1 MLTRS
6 GVESPQLLFHAPPRP
21 PFNKFWRTSLHCKLD
36 IWDCL
41 SKTKSPHIPLI
52 PPPSPP
58 PFFLPPGLTKAGLFK
73 YAHSRRWFVLAR
85 EQVPSPA
92 RRSGVSAVTLRS
104 WVASFT
110 LTLPHVSRY
119 TYHPHAESFQQA
131 QKCLKR
137 ELTFPSSLPSSSSLS
152 SSSFCSL
159 SSSFSSSLP
168 NPLLLSP
175 WSSPGTL
182 WMSGPTSYKQQGRGS
197 FECWGCVTLASCRWL
212 KYGHVNKWCL
222 KSLEYSAPL
231 LSKEK
236 EKMGGLCG
244 YFSG

>member
-6 GVESPQLLFHAPPRP
+6 GVKPPRLLFFPS
-21 PFNKFWRTSLHCKLD
+21 FNKFWRTSLHCKLV
-36 IWDCL
+36 IWDSL
-41 SKTKSPHIPLI
+41 SKTKSPRIPLI
-52 PPPSPP
+52 PPPS
-58 PFFLPPGLTKAGLFK
+58 LPPSPSSPRLTKAGLFK
-73 YAHSRRWFVLAR
+73 YARSRRWFVLAR

-110 LTLPHVSRY
+110 LTLPRVSRY

-137 ELTFPSSLPSSSSLS
+137 ELTFLSSLPSSSSL
-152 SSSFCSL
+152 
-159 SSSFSSSLP
+159 P
-168 NPLLLSP
+168 IPLLLSP
-175 WSSPGTL
+175 RSSPGTL

-212 KYGHVNKWCL
+212 KYDHVNKWCL
-222 KSLEYSAPL
+222 KSLEYSALL

-236 EKMGGLCG
+236 EKTGGLCG